1 MAHTFG
7 MCLYHVV
14 FSTADQ
20 RDSISVEWMPDLWAY
35 MGGTARARE
44 MTALTIGGTANHVH
58 LLLLMPPS
66 LSPSKGVQLIK
77 ANASRW
83 INAQFA
89 PHTPF
94 VRQQGFGV
102 FTVGFSQ
109 IEKTRMYIGNQQVHH
124 RKVSFEDEY
133 RQFLKKHMIEAK
145 EEYLFG

>member
-14 FSTADQ
+14 FSTAE
-20 RDSISVEWMPDLWAY
+20 RSDSISDEWMAELWAY
-35 MGGTARARE
+35 MGGTARAHE
-44 MTALTIGGTANHVH
+44 ITALTIGGTANHVH

-66 LSPSKGVQLIK
+66 MSPAKDVQVTK

-83 INAQFA
+83 INERFPQRAPFA
-89 PHTPF
+89 W
-94 VRQQGFGV
+94 QQGYGI

-109 IEKTRMYIGNQQVHH
+109 IEKARTYIANQQEHH
-124 RKVSFEDEY
+124 RKVTFEDEY
-133 RQFLKKHMIEAK
+133 RQFLKKHMIETK